1 VRGAKAPPPQQF
13 VLPPPT
19 SFGGRLLHLGPGFII
34 TATIVGSGELIVTP
48 KLGASVGFT
57 LLWFIVLGCALKVFV
72 QIELARTAIATN
84 QSTLAAL
91 DTLPGPR
98 WRVSWVLWLWL
109 LMYVALVFQV
119 GGIIGG
125 IAAVFAEL
133 GLGGSAR
140 AWALPV
146 GLSCAALLAS
156 GRYGPVE
163 KGCTIMVGGFVIS
176 AVISVV
182 ALQWT
187 PYHVT
192 LSQIASG
199 WRFTMPPGFGVA
211 FAAFGVIG
219 VGASELIYYPYWC
232 LEKGY
237 ARHVGPADG
246 SAAWAERARGWMG
259 VMRTDAAMSLVLY
272 TSITVA
278 FYLLG
283 AAILHARGLDVTNVD
298 LVHVLSQ
305 MFRQTFGEWATLVF
319 LAGAFFVLYSTLFGA
334 TAANALLMADAL
346 TVFRLVRYT
355 DGNARRRVIR
365 DASIGLSLAST
376 MMFLLWSQPVTLVLI
391 GATAQALMLPFL
403 GFAAVRFQR
412 ARGAMAGVEV
422 SRLEQAGLLLSAT
435 AMMLLGAYQFWDLI
449 F

>member
-1 VRGAKAPPPQQF
+1 MLAPPTTF
-13 VLPPPT
+13 A
-19 SFGGRLLHLGPGFII
+19 GRLRHLGPAFII

-48 KLGASVGFT
+48 KLGASVGFS
-57 LLWFIVLGCALKVFV
+57 LLWFIVCGCALKVFV
-72 QIELARTAIATN
+72 QIELARTAIATG

-91 DTLPGPR
+91 DKLPGPR

-109 LMYVALVFQV
+109 LMYVALLFQIA
-119 GGIIGG
+119 GIIGG
-125 IAAVFAEL
+125 IAAVFAEG

-140 AWALPV
+140 AWAFPV

-163 KGCTIMVGGFVIS
+163 KGCTIMVAGFVLS
-176 AVISVV
+176 SVVSVV

-187 PYHVT
+187 TYHVT
-192 LSQIASG
+192 AAQVASG
-199 WRFTMPPGFGVA
+199 WQFTMPPGFGVA

-237 ARHVGPADG
+237 ARHVGTADG
-246 SAAWAERARGWMG
+246 SAGWIERARGWMD
-259 VMRTDAAMSLVLY
+259 VMRTDATLSLILY

-283 AAILHARGLDVTNVD
+283 AAILHARGLSVDNND
-298 LVHVLSQ
+298 LVHVLSL
-305 MFRQTFGEWATLVF
+305 MYRATFGEWATIVF

-334 TAANALLMADAL
+334 TAANALLLADAL
-346 TVFRLVRYT
+346 TIFGLARYA
-355 DGNARRRVIR
+355 DERARRRVVR

-376 MMFLLWSQPVTLVLI
+376 LMFLWWSEPVTLVLI

-403 GFAAVRFQR
+403 GFAAIRFQR
-412 ARGAMAGVEV
+412 SRGRMPGVEV
-422 SRLEQAGLLLSAT
+422 SIFERVGLVLSAS
-435 AMMLLGAYQFWDLI
+435 AMALLGGYQFWDLI

>member
-1 VRGAKAPPPQQF
+1 

-19 SFGGRLLHLGPGFII
+19 SFTGRLRHLGPGFII

-72 QIELARTAIATN
+72 QIELARTAIATS
-84 QSTLAAL
+84 QSTLAAF

-109 LMYVALVFQV
+109 LMYAALVLQV

-133 GLGGSAR
+133 GSGWSAR

-146 GLSCAALLAS
+146 GSSCAVLLAS

-163 KGCTIMVGGFVIS
+163 KGCTIMVGGFVLS
-176 AVISVV
+176 ALVSVA

-187 PYHVT
+187 PYQVT
-192 LSQIASG
+192 LAQIASG
-199 WRFTMPPGFGVA
+199 WQFTMPPGFGVA

-237 ARHVGPADG
+237 ARHVGAPDG
-246 SAAWAERARGWMG
+246 SAGWVERARGWMR
-259 VMRTDAAMSLVLY
+259 VMRTDAAMSLILY

-298 LVHVLSQ
+298 LIHVLSQ
-305 MFRQTFGEWATLVF
+305 MFRQTFGEWATVVF

-334 TAANALLMADAL
+334 TAANALLLADAL
-346 TVFRLVRYT
+346 TVFGFVRYA
-355 DGNARRRVIR
+355 DERARRRVVQN
-365 DASIGLSLAST
+365 ASVGLALAST
-376 MMFLLWSQPVTLVLI
+376 VMFLVWSQPVTLVLI

-412 ARGAMAGVEV
+412 SRGQVPGVEV
-422 SRLEQAGLLLSAT
+422 SLIERVGLILSAA
-435 AMMLLGAYQFWDLI
+435 AMILLGAYQFWDLI

>member
-1 VRGAKAPPPQQF
+1 VLAPPSS
-13 VLPPPT
+13 LA
-19 SFGGRLLHLGPGFII
+19 GRLRHLGPAFII

-48 KLGASVGFT
+48 KLGAAVGFS
-57 LLWFIVLGCALKVFV
+57 LLWFIVFGCVLKVFV
-72 QIELARTAIATN
+72 QIELARTAIATG

-109 LMYVALVFQV
+109 LMYAALVFQV

-125 IAAVFAEL
+125 IASVFAE
-133 GLGGSAR
+133 GGFGGSAR
-140 AWALPV
+140 TWAFPV

-163 KGCTIMVGGFVIS
+163 KGCTIMVAGFTVS

-192 LSQIASG
+192 AYQVASG
-199 WRFTMPPGFGVA
+199 WQFTMPPGFGVA

-246 SAAWAERARGWMG
+246 SAGWVDRARGWMR
-259 VMRTDAAMSLVLY
+259 VMRTDASMSLVLY

-298 LVHVLSQ
+298 FVHVLSQ

-334 TAANALLMADAL
+334 TAANALLLADGL
-346 TVFRLVRYT
+346 TVFRVVRYR
-355 DGNARRRVIR
+355 DEDARRRVVR

-376 MMFLLWSQPVTLVLI
+376 VMFLLWSQPVTLVLI

-403 GFAAVRFQR
+403 GYAAVRFQR
-412 ARGAMAGVEV
+412 SRGQMPGVEV
-422 SRLEQAGLLLSAT
+422 SRIEQGGLLLSAA